1 MLQLIARVNGR
12 VIRRL
17 VADHG
22 RDDFE
27 PAHSQAAQRAG
38 VALTFF
44 PVGPPPNLR
53 CFNTTKHCSMFFKGL

>member
-1 MLQLIARVNGR
+1 MIWTGCNCITPGTMLELIARVNGR

-27 PAHSQAAQRAG
+27 PAH
-38 VALTFF
+38 
-44 PVGPPPNLR
+44 
-53 CFNTTKHCSMFFKGL
+53 